1 MDEQE
6 IQNKRRESEEQATE
20 SRSRILGL
28 PYLDT
33 RSFEQTVPLVKDL
46 IEVPDMHRNFMIP
59 LQRGGGDVHYQFMVT
74 SQTPRTVI
82 ERMREE
88 YTNEGEKVDFFL
100 ISGSAYKVFMLR
112 YDPPVEIKYD
122 DIKIAGE
129 GDSETIASVSQTLSK
144 VSTEKVFDF
153 LIDQADKLGASDI
166 HIENMRGEIRIRMR
180 VDGLLHPVANID
192 KDRYR
197 VLMGELSSRAN
208 VSTASNKPQSG
219 HMQKDIMS
227 GGAMHTLNIRVET
240 IPTMYGQDAVL
251 RLFNF
256 DETLLNLDLLGLS
269 NDERDEIDEVI
280 SHPRGLVLMVGP
292 TGSGKSTTLYS
303 MLNALNTSDRKI
315 ITLEDPIEY
324 GITGISQI
332 PISTNT
338 GGSFAEGLRS
348 VLRLDP
354 DVVMVGEIRDA
365 DTAKTAIQA
374 SITGHLVLSSFHANS
389 TSAAF
394 ARMIDLIGVNP
405 IFANSIRLIIAQRLV
420 RKLSK
425 SKQPR
430 QATEAEAKYIRK
442 VLEGVDV
449 KYLRGIKVSRVKTP
463 SSSPAKEA
471 ADLAL
476 ENKLDVAVEARAA
489 EKAKEEEIRGFDFN
503 NIVLYDPVP
512 TEKEPFGYTGRMV
525 LMEQLVVDEDIAKYI
540 RGDVSDIN
548 TDAIEKTAKAHGMLT
563 LEQKGVLAAL
573 RGETTLEE
581 VSRVI

>member
-1 MDEQE
+1 MREDE
-6 IQNKRRESEEQATE
+6 IQQKRRDNEEQATAE
-20 SRSRILGL
+20 RARILGL

-33 RSFEQTVPLVKDL
+33 RSFEGEIPLVSDL
-46 IEVPDMHRNFMIP
+46 ITVEDMHRDFMIP
-59 LQRGGGDVHYQFMVT
+59 LQRGGGEEHYQFMVT

-82 ERMREE
+82 ERMRKE
-88 YTNEGEKVDFFL
+88 YNDEGERVDFFL

-112 YDPPVEIKYD
+112 YDPPKEVHYD

-129 GDSETIASVSQTLSK
+129 GDSETLASVSQTLAQ

-166 HIENMRGEIRIRMR
+166 HIENLRDGIRIRMR
-180 VDGLLHPVANID
+180 VDGILHPVANIN

-197 VLMGELSSRAN
+197 VFMGELSSRAN

-219 HMQKDIMS
+219 HMQKEITRD
-227 GGAMHTLNIRVET
+227 GATHLLNIRVET

-256 DETLLNLDLLGLS
+256 DESLLNLDLLGLLEK
-269 NDERDEIDEVI
+269 ERAEINEVI

-303 MLNALNTSDRKI
+303 MINALNAPERKI

-332 PISTNT
+332 PINTNA
-338 GGSFAEGLRS
+338 GESFAEGLRS

-389 TSAAF
+389 TAAAF
-394 ARMIDLIGVNP
+394 SRMIDLIGVNP
-405 IFANSIRLIIAQRLV
+405 IFSSSIRLIVAQRLV
-420 RKLSK
+420 RKLSE
-425 SKQPR
+425 SKKQR
-430 QATEAEAKYIRK
+430 VATEAEVAYIRE
-442 VLEGVDV
+442 VMEGVPQD
-449 KYLRGIKVSRVKTP
+449 YLNGVNMS
-463 SSSPAKEA
+463 
-471 ADLAL
+471 D
-476 ENKLDVAVEARAA
+476 
-489 EKAKEEEIRGFDFN
+489 
-503 NIVLYDPVP
+503 IVLYDPVA
-512 TEKEPFGYTGRMV
+512 TEAEPFGYDGRKV
-525 LMEQLVVDEDIAKYI
+525 IMEQLVVNEEIQAFI
-540 RGDVSDIN
+540 RGDVADAN
-548 TDAIEKTAKAHGMLT
+548 TDAIEKTAKKHGMLT
-563 LEQKGVLAAL
+563 LEQKGVLAVL

-581 VSRVI
+581 ISRVI

>member
-1 MDEQE
+1 MDENE
-6 IQNKRRESEEQATE
+6 IQLKRRDNEERATAD
-20 SRSRILGL
+20 RARILSL

-33 RSFEQTVPLVKDL
+33 RSFENEIAL
-46 IEVPDMHRNFMIP
+46 VPDLLDIAQMHRDHIIP
-59 LQRGGGDVHYQFMVT
+59 LQQGGGEEHYQFMVT
-74 SQTPRTVI
+74 SQTPRSVI
-82 ERMREE
+82 ERMRQE
-88 YTNEGEKVDFFL
+88 YTDEGEKADFFL
-100 ISGSAYKVFMLR
+100 ISNSAYKVFMLR
-112 YDPPVEIKYD
+112 YDPPKVVKYD

-129 GDSETIASVSQTLSK
+129 GDSETIASVSRTLNM
-144 VSTEKVFDF
+144 VSTESVFDF

-180 VDGLLHPVANID
+180 VDGILHPVANID

-197 VLMGELSSRAN
+197 IFMGELSSRAN
-208 VSTASNKPQSG
+208 VSMASNKPQSG
-219 HMQKDIMS
+219 HMQKEIHRD
-227 GGAMHTLNIRVET
+227 GATHILNIRVET

-256 DETLLNLDLLGLS
+256 DESLLNLDLLGLS
-269 NDERDEIDEVI
+269 KEERAEIDEVI

-332 PISTNT
+332 PIHTND

-394 ARMIDLIGVNP
+394 SRMIDLIGVNP
-405 IFANSIRLIIAQRLV
+405 IFSSSIRLVVAQRLV
-420 RKLSK
+420 RKLADSK
-425 SKQPR
+425 KPR
-430 QATEAEAKYIRK
+430 PATEAEINYIRK
-442 VLEGVDV
+442 VLNGVPED
-449 KYLRGIKVSRVKTP
+449 
-463 SSSPAKEA
+463 
-471 ADLAL
+471 
-476 ENKLDVAVEARAA
+476 KLIGLNLN
-489 EKAKEEEIRGFDFN
+489 EIT
-503 NIVLYDPVP
+503 LYDAV
-512 TEKEPFGYTGRMV
+512 TSDADPFGYSGRTV
-525 LMEQLVVDEDIAKYI
+525 IMEQLIVSEDIQAFI
-540 RGDVSDIN
+540 RGDVADVDAS
-548 TDAIEKTAKAHGMLT
+548 AIERVAKKNGMLT